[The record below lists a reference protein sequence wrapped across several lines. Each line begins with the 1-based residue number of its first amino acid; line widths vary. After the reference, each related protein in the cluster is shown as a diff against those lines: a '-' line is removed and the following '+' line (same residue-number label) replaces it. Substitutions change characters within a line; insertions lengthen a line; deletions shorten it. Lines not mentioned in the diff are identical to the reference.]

1 MSTHP
6 HLLQRLPPIHALT
19 AFESAARLG
28 GFAQAAAELCIT
40 PSAVSHRIRQL
51 ESHLE
56 LQLFERSP
64 TGVRLTDD
72 GERTLLGV
80 REAFEKLAHL
90 SRAKPQ
96 RQRLIVGCPPTF
108 ARHLLIPRLPDFYRR
123 FPDIEIEVAVVA
135 PLQEKPDR
143 HDIDIRIGQP
153 PFDPRPCHRLFADR
167 LQVVANPTYA
177 AEHGLR
183 VPSDLDRAHLLR
195 SPLAPWKQ
203 WFAAAGLDWPEPGRG
218 TLFTDLGM
226 LLEAAAGGMG
236 VGVSISCLTGQWI
249 NAGQLVSLFDDVEAD
264 AVNLYHMLVDHE
276 QARRPEVA
284 AFSDWLAETLSEC
297 AAVGRGRAAAG
308 EK

>member
-1 MSTHP
+1 MSTRLHRP
-6 HLLQRLPPIHALT
+6 PRLPPIHALT

-28 GFAQAAAELCIT
+28 GFAQAAAELCIS
-40 PSAVSHRIRQL
+40 PSAISHRIRLL
-51 ESHLE
+51 ESHLG

-80 REAFEKLAHL
+80 REAFEKLSHL
-90 SRAKPQ
+90 SRAKAQ
-96 RQRLIVGCPPTF
+96 RQRLCVGCPPTF
-108 ARHLLIPRLPDFYRR
+108 ARHLLIPRLIDFYQR

-153 PFDPRPCHRLFADR
+153 PFDARPSHLLFTDR
-167 LQVVANPTYA
+167 LQVVASPAYI

-183 VPSDLDRAHLLR
+183 LPADLERAHLLR

-203 WFAAAGLDWPEPGRG
+203 WFGAAGLDWPEPGRG

-236 VGVSISCLTGQWI
+236 VGLSISRLTASWI
-249 NAGQLVSLFDDVEAD
+249 KSGQLVSLFDQVRAD
-264 AVNLYHMLVDHE
+264 AVNLYYMLVDHE
-276 QARRPEVA
+276 QTRRPEVV
-284 AFSDWLAETLSEC
+284 AFSDWLAGSLGGY
-297 AAVGRGRAAAG
+297 ADGGQ
-308 EK
+308 